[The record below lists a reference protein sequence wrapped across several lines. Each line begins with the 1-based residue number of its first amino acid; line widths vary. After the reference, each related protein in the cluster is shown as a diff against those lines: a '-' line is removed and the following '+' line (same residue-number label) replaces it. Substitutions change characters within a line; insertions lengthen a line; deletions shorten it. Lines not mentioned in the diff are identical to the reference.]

1 MSSPTI
7 RHMRTIAK
15 IKMAAKKPRDGKTH
29 VVGHVFK
36 DYAQRATVHGIP
48 QTVGATKYCGQ
59 RFIWLVL
66 LLGLAISLTI
76 VVSVQMTDYYSYP
89 TVINMAER
97 PFDEDDFPAITFCDP
112 PPLSPFSFLDNDDD
126 DNDHVKIFSLLRTGP
141 LAPHGCLH
149 MRGAEEAER
158 GECLLTHS
166 QNSVRMKLIKCGWN
180 KLQSKGVCDE
190 FIYPTTTTEG
200 SCLTLNSSR
209 NSSNSVGQTLTFN
222 IIIELD
228 SSVTSIGQRDGIQIA
243 LHSNNEYPFPDVKEA
258 HFIPANSSCIVKF
271 EKTTRHSLG
280 PPYKDMLGGRC
291 LPDQEAD
298 QRSLYRY
305 PHYSQK
311 ACQRECLVNF
321 TSEQCGC
328 RFYLDRGSEDLCS
341 AGQTWHCLESSGQ
354 DFYGNKSTQ
363 CNCPSRCTRVE
374 YETFVSCTP
383 LTSIHASAPMVHLTF
398 LQSGPLKMEI
408 EQIPVYSVETI
419 LANIGGQI
427 GLFMGFSIVSMV
439 EILEV
444 LAIMVLTLITPKVAQ
459 KVGKDKGKAIK
470 EEDGKLEVEGGHDDH
485 NV

>member
-1 MSSPTI
+1 
-7 RHMRTIAK
+7 
-15 IKMAAKKPRDGKTH
+15 MAAKKQGDGKSH

-66 LLGLAISLTI
+66 LLGLAISLSI
-76 VVSVQMTDYYSYP
+76 VVSVQMTDYYRYP
-89 TVINMAER
+89 TVINMAEH
-97 PFDEDDFPAITFCDP
+97 PFEEADFPAVTFCDP

-126 DNDHVKIFSLLRTGP
+126 DNDAVKVFNLLRTGP
-141 LAPHGCLH
+141 LAAHGCLH
-149 MRGAEEAER
+149 MRGSEEAER
-158 GECLLTHS
+158 GQCLLTHS
-166 QNSVRMKLIKCGWN
+166 QDNVRMKLIKCGWN

-190 FIYPTTTTEG
+190 LIFPTTTTEG

-209 NSSNSVGQTLTFN
+209 NGSSSVGQALTFHV
-222 IIIELD
+222 IIELT
-228 SSVTSIGQRDGIQIA
+228 STVSSIGLRDGIQIA
-243 LHSNNEYPFPDVKEA
+243 LHPNNEYPFPDVKEA

-291 LPDQEAD
+291 LPDQQAD
-298 QRSLYRY
+298 QWSLYRY

-311 ACQRECLVNF
+311 ACQRECLVNY
-321 TSEQCGC
+321 TSAQCGC
-328 RFYLDRGSEDLCS
+328 RFYLDRGCEDLCS
-341 AGQTWHCLESSGQ
+341 ASQTWQCLENSGQ
-354 DFYGNKSTQ
+354 DFYGNESSR
-363 CNCPSRCTRVE
+363 CDCPSRCTRVE
-374 YETFVSCTP
+374 YETYVSCAP

-398 LQSGPLKMEI
+398 LQSGPLKLEI

-444 LAIMVLTLITPKVAQ
+444 VIIMVMTLITPKVTQKGGKGDGEEEILGHEEKPEAQ
-459 KVGKDKGKAIK
+459 P
-470 EEDGKLEVEGGHDDH
+470 EYDDH
-485 NV
+485 TV